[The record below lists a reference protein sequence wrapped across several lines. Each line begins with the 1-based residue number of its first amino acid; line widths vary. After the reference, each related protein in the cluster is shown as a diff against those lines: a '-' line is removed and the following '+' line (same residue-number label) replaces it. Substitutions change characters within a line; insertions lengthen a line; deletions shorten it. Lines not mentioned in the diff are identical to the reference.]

1 MRKQSSRFIPLPPAI
16 RERGLSPHHLN
27 PSSGQG
33 IHAPPGGRGIWKTL
47 RWWLSLSPSVPQWCR
62 LLRGTPKV
70 PTALHD
76 WVKVVTAPL
85 RVKARQR
92 EGNLRGPPPLQEP
105 QGQRSLCANQTEV
118 NSPTSPMTAGIA
130 RPARDIGLQ
139 LDPSP
144 AQAFGYR
151 GQKEGDGEARP
162 QASFSCRAQATL
174 GWGRTDFKPV
184 RTLRNHTS
192 RG

>member
-1 MRKQSSRFIPLPPAI
+1 M
-16 RERGLSPHHLN
+16 SP
-27 PSSGQG
+27 
-33 IHAPPGGRGIWKTL
+33 R
-47 RWWLSLSPSVPQWCR
+47 VPRWCR

-85 RVKARQR
+85 SCDSPRQR

-105 QGQRSLCANQTEV
+105 PGQRSLCVNQTEV

-139 LDPSP
+139 LDPQPCTGVWIQRTEGGRWGGRASGLMLVRSP
-144 AQAFGYR
+144 SHTGV
-151 GQKEGDGEARP
+151 GKEG
-162 QASFSCRAQATL
+162 
-174 GWGRTDFKPV
+174 FKPV
-184 RTLRNHTS
+184 RTLRNHIS